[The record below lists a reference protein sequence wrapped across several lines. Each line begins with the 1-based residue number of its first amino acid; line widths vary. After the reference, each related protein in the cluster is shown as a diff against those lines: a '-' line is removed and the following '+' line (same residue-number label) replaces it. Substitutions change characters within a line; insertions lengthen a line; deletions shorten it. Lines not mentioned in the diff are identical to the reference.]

1 MTDAHGTFGWET
13 LAPHDGGRRLMDP
26 DKEHTVA
33 AKIRTGGPARGHLF
47 LDLYSEEAGWSI
59 LVLDDNFRVVTQG
72 FGRRKQDAWED
83 VERGLKARGLLAS

>member
-1 MTDAHGTFGWET
+1 MNDARGTFGWET

-26 DKEHTVA
+26 DQGHTVA
-33 AKIRTGGPARGHLF
+33 AKIRTGGPARDHLF

-59 LVLDDNFRVVTQG
+59 LVLDDQLRAVTQG

-83 VERGLKARGLLAS
+83 VERNLKERGLLAT